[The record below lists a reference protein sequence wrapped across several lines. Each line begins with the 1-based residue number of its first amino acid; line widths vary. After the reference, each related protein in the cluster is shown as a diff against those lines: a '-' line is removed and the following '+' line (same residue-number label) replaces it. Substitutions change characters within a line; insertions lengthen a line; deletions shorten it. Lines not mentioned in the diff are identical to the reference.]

1 MFRFLLI
8 LSFSVLF
15 YLPQS
20 SLAQQKTGLLQVSKL
35 VDGDTFWVLDERG
48 TEVKIRLIGINTPEA
63 RRTGRTEIEYYG
75 KEASAYVANL
85 VRGKRVRLE
94 YDVARY
100 DRYKRT
106 LAYVYLENGVFL
118 NAHLVQEGYATVA
131 TYPPN
136 VKYADYFTKLQ
147 REARTQR
154 KGMWK

>member
-136 VKYADYFTKLQ
+136 VSSADYFTKLQ

>member
-94 YDVARY
+94 YDVSRY

-154 KGMWK
+154 NGMWK

>member
-118 NAHLVQEGYATVA
+118 NAHLLKEGYATTA

>member
-147 REARTQR
+147 REARAQR